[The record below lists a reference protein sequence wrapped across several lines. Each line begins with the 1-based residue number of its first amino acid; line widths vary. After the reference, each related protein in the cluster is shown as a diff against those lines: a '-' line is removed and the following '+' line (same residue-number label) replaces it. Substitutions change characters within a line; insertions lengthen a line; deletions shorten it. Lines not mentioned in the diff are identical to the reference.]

1 MVQSLKN
8 RDVIM
13 INFIDIEIYLPS
25 NNEKNFYLDKKFKQ
39 LPNTFFK
46 KTGVNNRILSSP
58 NDTAETLA
66 CNVAN
71 KIIKKNK
78 IKKLTHIISVTNT
91 PSILFPSVAHFVRS
105 NLKEFY
111 SQNIHCFGLN
121 AGCSGYV
128 DALIL
133 ASKIIHKNNK
143 SKILIV
149 TSDTYTKYIDNR
161 DKSILPLFGDGST
174 ATLIEYKKKGW
185 KIEEEFSDT
194 IPNSEKFLIFKKKK
208 NRYIISMNGPELIS
222 FCLNFVIPK
231 IAYFLKKNK
240 TKKITIYSHQAS
252 KIVLNLIK
260 KRLKTNFK
268 KVLFPEYY
276 KNIGNLVSSSIP
288 ILLKKKMSTF
298 RKSKN
303 ILLCGFGVGLTH
315 SYLKLKK

>member
-1 MVQSLKN
+1 MV
-8 RDVIM
+8 VIM

-25 NNEKNFYLDKKFKQ
+25 KNEKNSILDKKFKE
-39 LPNTFFK
+39 LPNTFYN
-46 KTGVNNRILSSP
+46 KTGVNSRKLSSS
-58 NDTAETLA
+58 NDTTETLA

-91 PSILFPSVAHFVRS
+91 PSILFPSVAHFIRS
-105 NLKEFY
+105 NLKKFY
-111 SQNIHCFGLN
+111 SQNIYCFGLN

-133 ASKIIHKNNK
+133 ASKIIHKNK
-143 SKILIV
+143 KAKILIV
-149 TSDTYTKYIDNR
+149 TSDTYTKYIDNK

-174 ATLIEYKKKGW
+174 ATIIEYKKKGW

-194 IPNSEKFLIFKKKK
+194 IPNSERYLAFIKKK
-208 NRYIISMNGPELIS
+208 NRHIISMKGPELIS

-231 IAYFLKKNK
+231 IIYFLKKNK
-240 TKKITIYSHQAS
+240 TKKLTIYCHQAS

-260 KRLKTNFK
+260 NKLKSNFK
-268 KVLFPEYY
+268 KVLIPEYY

-288 ILLKKKMSTF
+288 ILLKKNIIKF